1 MSKDGFFLMRAEQM
15 ASLYDSSFTKKD
27 AVETGKKLTK
37 QVFEAGEVNVFH
49 YGANLARLSE
59 VINSALSEF
68 KNSISIDKTKELGVE
83 FNHVQSSETLNFKDD
98 NVWSDIKE
106 ELIYREEILKTA
118 YKSKNEI
125 YDENGILVP
134 KVSSSVRKGYVT
146 IKF

>member
-1 MSKDGFFLMRAEQM
+1 MSKEMFEIMRAEEM
-15 ASLYDSSFTKKD
+15 ATLYTADFTKKE
-27 AVETGKKLTK
+27 AVETGKNLTK

-59 VINSALSEF
+59 VINSALTEF

-83 FNHVQSSETLNFKDD
+83 FSHAQASETLNFKDD
-98 NVWSDIKE
+98 EIWADIKRELAERE
-106 ELIYREEILKTA
+106 ELLKTA

-125 YDENGILVP
+125 YDENGVLVP
-134 KVSSSVRKGYVT
+134 KVSTTTKKGYIT